1 VAGMYFYRNLRR
13 FVTTDYTDRS
23 QADYTAVPVV
33 SPLNGEVFNVYNLA
47 ASKVPLTNRVDRIA
61 FDDLRYTNYRG
72 IEFSFR
78 YRLPKGGSVFGGTST
93 GRTLAVTCD
102 QPDNPNLL
110 RFCDQTVDGVSPP
123 IQTSFKLAANYP
135 LPQGVRFGVSY
146 VRQPGGSMSTNW
158 LITRNTRYPNTPCS
172 APCVP
177 NGLVVPGLSEASVTM
192 PLKPTGVDRLGTINN
207 LDLRFGRNFNLGR
220 LTLEGLAEVY
230 NVLNQSTPL
239 SVRSSNFGTA
249 TFWIPGGSGDV
260 GTRGAIPYARFF
272 KLGIQARW

>member
-1 VAGMYFYRNLRR
+1 MHVPRSPAAKSTWRSSRPDSAHHGCPSRPTEDLRNNGRGYSYEYSGGAEQQIGGSLSVAGMYFYRNLRR
-13 FVTTDYTDRS
+13 YVTTDYTDRT

-61 FDDLRYTNYRG
+61 FDDLRYNNYRG

-135 LPQGVRFGVSY
+135 LPQNVRFGISY
-146 VRQPGGSMSTNW
+146 VRQPGGALNTNW
-158 LITRNTRYPNTPCS
+158 LITRTTRYPNTPCS

-177 NGLVVPGLSEASVTM
+177 GGLVVPNLSRSLGDHAAQA
-192 PLKPTGVDRLGTINN
+192 DRCRPPG
-207 LDLRFGRNFNLGR
+207 DHQQPRPSLRPQL
-220 LTLEGLAEVY
+220 
-230 NVLNQSTPL
+230 
-239 SVRSSNFGTA
+239 
-249 TFWIPGGSGDV
+249 
-260 GTRGAIPYARFF
+260 
-272 KLGIQARW
+272 